1 MKIHVLC
8 KSESHAKMMNRK
20 KISIKPTFSPL
31 RIFTALLFIFSII
44 SFPVSVSAVSMSSPI
59 LAATSPKVDCVDN
72 QSAANCGITR
82 YILLFINVL
91 SATLGVVVTIV
102 IITAGIQ
109 YSASGGDPQAI
120 ASAKKRIA
128 NALLALVLFAF
139 MYGFLQWIVPG
150 GIL

>member
-1 MKIHVLC
+1 MYKKNTTKL
-8 KSESHAKMMNRK
+8 SLMNRV
-20 KISIKPTFSPL
+20 IFSL
-31 RIFTALLFIFSII
+31 GLLFAITTAAY
-44 SFPVSVSAVSMSSPI
+44 PVTVSSLSPASPI
-59 LAATSPKVDCVDN
+59 LAATSPQVDCVDN

-102 IITAGIQ
+102 VIIAGIQ
-109 YSASGGDPQAI
+109 YSASAGDPQAI
-120 ASAKKRIA
+120 ANAKKRIS